1 MPDTKAP
8 NISPPDAVLVQRAAT
23 YPSATLHEAI
33 GRRGALPH
41 DIKPIASKM
50 KVCGPAITVN
60 CPPMEN
66 LAIHRAIYMAQPGDV
81 LVVTVGGAYGGGYWG
96 EIMTFAAQQRK
107 IAGLVIDGCIR
118 DKTLIEEM
126 GFPVFSRGL
135 SIWGTV
141 KNQEGTVNA
150 PISIGDVVITSGDLI
165 VGDDD
170 GLVVVPRQE
179 IATAIEASEQREQ
192 KEEQFMKELAK
203 GKSTLELLG
212 LK

>member
-1 MPDTKAP
+1 MPDTKVP
-8 NISPPDAVLVQRAAT
+8 NISRPDAALVQGAAT

-107 IAGLVIDGCIR
+107 IAGLVIDGCVR

-150 PISIGDVVITSGDLI
+150 PISIGGVVITSGDLV